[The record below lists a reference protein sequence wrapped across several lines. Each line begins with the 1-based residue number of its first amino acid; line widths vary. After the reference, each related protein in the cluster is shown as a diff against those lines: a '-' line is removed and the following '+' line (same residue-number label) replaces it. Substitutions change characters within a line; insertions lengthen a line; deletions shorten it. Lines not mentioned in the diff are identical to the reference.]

1 MAKRKIMF
9 GLVCVVVGLAV
20 CARADS
26 YQIMLNLDI
35 NKGQLDGRMTLHYG
49 NPGKEALENIRLR
62 LDMNLDSSAS
72 IKILSVQDD
81 NGVELEWRYQPFKF
95 AKQQS
100 EKGQM
105 CVVLPKHLKSGDSTA
120 LKIHFKVDYKRII
133 TEEMTVLQDDP
144 FQSFDAWYPKAM
156 TKKAGKW
163 SFNDDRPSNYDVTI
177 EVPVGLTIAS
187 TGKLIEEKPAGKGR
201 RILHLKAER
210 VRGFTIYG
218 SSRWKKHSRNSEG
231 IELNIYLPDEAKDW
245 VKPMLDATADVIAF
259 CRKEYGDFPTQHL
272 DIVGIGSLTDEAHGA
287 SAACNIIGIFL
298 SKRLQNQYHWLIAHE
313 VPHQYF
319 GSSIGLHADSVGWT
333 IIGLAMVMERHY
345 MVDRGLDGPK
355 RPIGQ
360 WAYFEAEKRGYDTTL
375 SQPLEGLLTAEA
387 PWSFGWN
394 MALRHGKAYAV
405 CSMLEDLLGQEKFK
419 SVIKKIITERAGTLI
434 SGGDLINYC
443 EKALGEPLDWFA
455 ADWVNGNATLDYAVS
470 DVKQMDGGWEVVIT
484 RVGTAGFPVIV
495 EVETE
500 TGEKL
505 RQRIDRQK
513 EGNRLHFGT
522 DDELK
527 GVVIDP
533 DTIYPDLNRSNN
545 SWQKKTLR

>member
-1 MAKRKIMF
+1 MTKKSIVSGLMCIVA
-9 GLVCVVVGLAV
+9 GLVAF
-20 CARADS
+20 AQADS
-26 YQIMLNLDI
+26 YQLELDLDTD
-35 NKGQLDGRMTLHYG
+35 KGQLDGRMTLHYS
-49 NPGKEALENIRLR
+49 NPGKEALDNIRLR
-62 LDMNLDSSAS
+62 LDMNLDSSDS
-72 IKILSVQDD
+72 IKILSVQND

-105 CVVLPKHLKSGDSTA
+105 CVILPKHLKSGDSTE

-156 TKKAGKW
+156 TKTARGW

-177 EVPVGLTIAS
+177 EAPVGLTIAS
-187 TGKLIEEKPAGKGR
+187 TGKLIKERPAGNGR

-218 SSRWKKHSRNSEG
+218 SSRWKKHSRTAEG
-231 IELNIYLPDEAKDW
+231 VELNIYLPDEAKDW
-245 VKPMLDATADVIAF
+245 VKPMLDATADVITF
-259 CRKEYGDFPTQHL
+259 LRKEYGEFPTQHL
-272 DIVGIGSLTDEAHGA
+272 DIVGVGSLTDEAHGA

-298 SKRLQNQYHWLIAHE
+298 SNKLQEQYHWLIAHE

-319 GSSIGLHADSVGWT
+319 GSSIGLYADSVGWT
-333 IIGLAMVMERHY
+333 VIGLAMIMERHY
-345 MVDRGLDGPK
+345 MVDRGIEGPK

-360 WAYFEAEKRGYDTTL
+360 WAYLEAERRGYDTTL

-419 SVIKKIITERAGTLI
+419 GVIRKMVAERADTLI
-434 SGGDLINYC
+434 SGADLINYC
-443 EKALGEPLDWFA
+443 EKALGKSLDWFV
-455 ADWVNGNATLDYAVS
+455 ADWVNGRATLDYAIS
-470 DVKQMDGGWEVVIT
+470 GVKQVDGGWEVDIT
-484 RVGTAGFPVIV
+484 KVGTAGFPVVV
-495 EVETE
+495 EAETK
-500 TGEKL
+500 TKEKL
-505 RQRIDRQK
+505 RQRVNRKK
-513 EGNRLHFGT
+513 ETNRLHFATG
-522 DDELK
+522 DELRN
-527 GVVIDP
+527 VVIDP
-533 DTIYPDLNRSNN
+533 DSIYPDMDRPNNR
-545 SWQKKTLR
+545 WRKKH